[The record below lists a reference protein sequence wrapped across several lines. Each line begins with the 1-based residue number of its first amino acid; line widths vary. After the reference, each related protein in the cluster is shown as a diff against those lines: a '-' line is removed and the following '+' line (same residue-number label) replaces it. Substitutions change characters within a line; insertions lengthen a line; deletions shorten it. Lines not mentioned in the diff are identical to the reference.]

1 MIKPLNIKASLL
13 PTVRNIVI
21 EMEDH
26 LDHPNQH
33 QQQGEQPTA
42 MDVDSTEGTQTDT
55 LQSSLHL
62 NSESLVFKFTFN

>member
-1 MIKPLNIKASLL
+1 M

-33 QQQGEQPTA
+33 QQQEEQPTA
-42 MDVDSTEGTQTDT
+42 TNVDSTEGTQADT
-55 LQSSLHL
+55 RPHVDEIFQRGLTQ
-62 NSESLVFKFTFN
+62 NSESLVFLVYI